1 MFCFVLMLLL
11 EQSEIHNH
19 DYHMD
24 IKNTTKV
31 CTLDNKPMNIYYFN
45 MFMSALSSVRSLFL
59 YFGLLLRPSTYCLS
73 FLDVHASI
81 NFLSYQMD
89 NDITDQKPVKLL
101 NTAQ

>member
-1 MFCFVLMLLL
+1 MILL

-31 CTLDNKPMNIYYFN
+31 CTLENKPM
-45 MFMSALSSVRSLFL
+45 FMNALPSVLSLFL
-59 YFGLLLRPSTYCLS
+59 YFWRLLWSSTYCLS

-81 NFLSYQMD
+81 NFLSYQVD
-89 NDITDQKPVKLL
+89 IDITDQKPVKLL